1 MLVISNWNTMPM
13 QRELSALKYKT
24 DGAMHHAPKG
34 LKPRPQARHKQI
46 KYNHWHEE
54 SLANKSRPLAYLMG
68 TPTNL
73 KKRICQCF
81 Y

>member
-34 LKPRPQARHKQI
+34 LKPRPQAHKS
-46 KYNHWHEE
+46 NTTTGTMNL
-54 SLANKSRPLAYLMG
+54 SLISLDP
-68 TPTNL
+68 
-73 KKRICQCF
+73 
-81 Y
+81 